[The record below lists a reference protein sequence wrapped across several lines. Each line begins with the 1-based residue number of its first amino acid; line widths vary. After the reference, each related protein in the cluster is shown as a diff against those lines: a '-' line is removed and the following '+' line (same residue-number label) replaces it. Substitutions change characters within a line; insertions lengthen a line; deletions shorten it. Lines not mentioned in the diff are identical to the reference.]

1 MLKIEK
7 NIPVPLTS
15 YRKKSD
21 SKWSAIDTM
30 EIGDSFEIKC
40 PSTVK
45 AREKFRANIIGAF
58 NARKMKCS
66 IRRVADDKFRVWRVS
81 KYEKKNAKIRA
92 VN

>member
-7 NIPVPLTS
+7 NIPLS
-15 YRKKSD
+15 EGYRKKSNA
-21 SKWSAIDTM
+21 KWSEIEAM

-45 AREKFRANIIGAF
+45 ARERFRASIIGAF
-58 NARKMKCS
+58 THRGMKCS

-81 KYEKKNAKIRA
+81 KYEKKNAKLRA